1 MNKTRQCLIAG
12 IKEKI
17 MIKVFG
23 MGLPSGIFT
32 QVPQSVSQRRFCG
45 KERWDAGVDM
55 TSPRVRTSRAGT
67 QTLISLI
74 PAQLFTM
81 RSLFYL
87 INLCN
92 AFKASKA
99 AIMLHMHWRILLQV
113 LIWVSRSLLLS
124 LTPFCLNFE
133 YKELFPSLGWSY
145 SDLII
150 GADVLLVFIGEHCF
164 QQRQRVLS
172 AKIS

>member
-1 MNKTRQCLIAG
+1 MLVFIHLRWKILLQRIMNKTRQCLIAG

-32 QVPQSVSQRRFCG
+32 QVLQSVSQRRFCG
-45 KERWDAGVDM
+45 KERRDAGVDM

-74 PAQLFTM
+74 PAQHFTM

-87 INLCN
+87 INLYN

-99 AIMLHMHWRILLQV
+99 VMLHMH
-113 LIWVSRSLLLS
+113 
-124 LTPFCLNFE
+124 
-133 YKELFPSLGWSY
+133 
-145 SDLII
+145 
-150 GADVLLVFIGEHCF
+150 
-164 QQRQRVLS
+164 
-172 AKIS
+172 